1 MSLRQEPPGP
11 GVPAAIPPR
20 QVPAEVDT
28 SCGNR
33 MKQPEV
39 PTAWQG
45 PPCQEDWEAELED
58 LEDPPP
64 FILNVGTNDLLLPY
78 ESTHKQEPRWRSCR
92 APCGRHG
99 AAGTGGT
106 TNGSSWTRAVPIL
119 PPGLGGPRCQ
129 GGPCPLGRCCR
140 GTMFP
145 GTPRSPRRAGS
156 SAQRIGMRGCPG
168 LSWRNTF
175 PAHPPRTQIPSP
187 RGAGA
192 SPHRRAETFP
202 HALPAGGKPSE
213 SLPAPAVSCVLR
225 TVPITALQHLPADFA
240 QRVDPAG
247 HETRHVSTPSHGS
260 RSPGGRLPSPPGMGR
275 GDQRRRETQSS
286 RRDPSLPPRSGSRYR
301 LGAGS
306 CPRAGTS
313 RAWPRL
319 LGQPG
324 SAG

>member
-1 MSLRQEPPGP
+1 MDPEALVECPYDKSHRVRGSRLPYHLVKCQRNNPRLARALAACPFNARHR
-11 GVPAAIPPR
+11 VPQAKLQSHIATCPDKHQPDL
-20 QVPAEVDT
+20 PHEVDT

-145 GTPRSPRRAGS
+145 GTPRSPRRAG
-156 SAQRIGMRGCPG
+156 R
-168 LSWRNTF
+168 
-175 PAHPPRTQIPSP
+175 
-187 RGAGA
+187 
-192 SPHRRAETFP
+192 
-202 HALPAGGKPSE
+202 
-213 SLPAPAVSCVLR
+213 AVSCVLR